1 MQLHWS
7 FFMEKQKTLLSEP
20 SRNNIQNQKRRKRNS
35 VTKDKVEPCKSIN
48 YSVESEERLP
58 PLSDIT
64 NGQLQ
69 NNIGYEDDEEYP
81 VFLEV
86 DVECGEI
93 YTEDYWDIGDATYE
107 CEKCGA
113 LFWYEERIRKHYNSK
128 KPIFT
133 MCCDRGKIELPDLKK
148 PPEVLDQL
156 LFGSV

>member
-64 NGQLQ
+64 N
-69 NNIGYEDDEEYP
+69 
-81 VFLEV
+81 
-86 DVECGEI
+86 
-93 YTEDYWDIGDATYE
+93 DYWDIGDATYE